1 MSLIKIL
8 PENLVNQIAA
18 GEVVERPSSVVK
30 ELVEN
35 SLDSGA
41 DSITID
47 VKDGGSTFIKV
58 IDNGCGMSREDLEL
72 AIQRHATSK
81 ISGEADLWKIATM
94 GFRGEALASIA
105 SVSKMSVKSKRA
117 GEVGG
122 SQIDCVGGEIV
133 GVKDVGMSDG
143 TRVEVYELFFNTPA
157 RQKYLKRES
166 TEFGHISS
174 LINTIA
180 LAHPDIAFK
189 LIHNEK
195 IVSDFPK
202 SSDLLSRIA
211 DVFGKNTADAMI
223 PIFYG
228 GTEVKIEGFIG
239 KPLLSRSTSQHQYI
253 FVNGRPIQ
261 HFLLANR
268 IKDAYHSMLME
279 HKKPV
284 FILNMQIDPSLIDV
298 NVHPRKIE
306 IRFEDQETII
316 RAVYGSVKTALE
328 KSNLIHHASD
338 SFMKFPSKPQSDT
351 SHSGADFDKNSPSSG
366 KQSSNRS
373 YPDRR
378 PSESAQYA
386 IDFSRQLLKARD
398 QKNIRDLDEKTITRA
413 ISQVSNSYI
422 VAENEDG
429 LILIDQHAAHE
440 RVRYEYLMD
449 QFEKKEKSVQPLL
462 VPQQIELTLE
472 EVSLFEEKKGIFEA
486 LGFEIESF
494 GGSTFVVHAVP
505 GFLSTQDPDEV
516 IKGVLD
522 DIQNGKNPTTMQGRI
537 EEIINYM
544 ACRSAI
550 KFGQKL
556 DMQEMQSLIL
566 QLEKLKRPST
576 CPHGRPTTLSLTLG
590 DLDKMFKR

>member
-35 SLDSGA
+35 SMDAGA
-41 DSITID
+41 DNITVEI
-47 VKDGGSTFIKV
+47 KDGGATFIK
-58 IDNGCGMSREDLEL
+58 ISDNGSGMSREDLEL

-81 ISGEADLWKIATM
+81 IVGEADLWKISTM

-117 GEVGG
+117 GDVGG
-122 SQIDCVGGEIV
+122 SQIDCAGGEV
-133 GVKDVGMSDG
+133 LGVKDVGMSAG

-157 RQKYLKRES
+157 RQKYLKKES

-180 LAHPDIAFK
+180 LANPGIAFK

-202 SSDLLSRIA
+202 STDLLSRIS
-211 DVFGKNTADAMI
+211 DVFGKNTSEAMI
-223 PIFYG
+223 PVFYG
-228 GTEVKIEGFIG
+228 GTDIKIEGFIG
-239 KPLLSRSTSQHQYI
+239 KPFLSRTTSQHQYI
-253 FVNGRPIQ
+253 FVNSRPVQ
-261 HFLLANR
+261 HYLLANR

-284 FILNMQIDPSLIDV
+284 FILDIKIDPSLIDV
-298 NVHPRKIE
+298 NVHPRKVE

-316 RAVYGSVKTALE
+316 RAVYGCVKTALE
-328 KSNLIHHASD
+328 KSNLVHHASD
-338 SFMKFPSKPQSDT
+338 SLVKFPST
-351 SHSGADFDKNSPSSG
+351 PSSATTPPVNND
-366 KQSSNRS
+366 KRSDSSSFRAQNTPSSQRV
-373 YPDRR
+373 
-378 PSESAQYA
+378 SESTQYA
-386 IDFSRQLLKARD
+386 IDFSKQLLKARD
-398 QKNIRDLDEKTITRA
+398 KRNINKLEEKSVVKA
-413 ISQVSNSYI
+413 VSQVANSYI

-440 RVRYEYLMD
+440 RVRYEELMD
-449 QFEKKEKSVQPLL
+449 QFEKKDKSVQQLL
-462 VPQQIELTLE
+462 VPQQLELTAE
-472 EVSLFEEKKGIFEA
+472 EIALFEDNKEIFDS
-486 LGFEIESF
+486 LGFEIDSF
-494 GGSTFVVHAVP
+494 GGNTFVVRAIP
-505 GFLSTQDPDEV
+505 GCLSGQEPDEI

-522 DIQNGKNPTTMQGRI
+522 DIQNGKNPTTMQGRT
-537 EEIINYM
+537 EELINYI

-556 DMQEMQSLIL
+556 DMEEMQSLIL
-566 QLEKLKRPST
+566 QMETLKRPHT
-576 CPHGRPTTLSLTLG
+576 CPHGRPTTVSLTLG
-590 DLDKMFKR
+590 ELNRMFKR